1 MKIAEQWK
9 RSADSAAAVHQI
21 RNRLQS
27 IIIEAALL
35 KRANHAADA
44 TPFARIGALAQ
55 DGASFLEVFNEI
67 TPPPDINGQT
77 NWHSLKGQ
85 FEESGIEFVDG
96 EDLAVQC
103 EGDAL
108 AAMMQMLVSDAIPVR
123 GFRCTKASALR
134 NANGRIEVRI
144 ELKAATAL
152 ESTALV
158 SPWLTVQQ
166 MVRDLGGSLELHS
179 GDPPTLKMMLP
190 GGG

>member
-35 KRANHAADA
+35 KRANQTADA

-67 TPPPDINGQT
+67 TPPPDIDGQT
-77 NWHSLKGQ
+77 NWHALQRQ
-85 FEESGIEFVDG
+85 FEEAGVEFVDD
-96 EDLAVQC
+96 DLSVKC
-103 EGDAL
+103 ESNAL
-108 AAMMQMLVSDAIPVR
+108 AAMMQMLVCDAIPVR

-134 NANGRIEVRI
+134 TAGGRIEVRI
-144 ELKAATAL
+144 ELKAATAV
-152 ESTALV
+152 ESLSLV

-166 MVRDLGGSLELHS
+166 MVRDLGGSMELHS

-190 GGG
+190 GNE